1 MLQPKEYQKRALGI
15 LKRYLL
21 KTKAFNDAALAFA
34 AETQEED
41 VWGRMV
47 PYSPVPQLGKLPYV
61 CIRIPTG
68 GGKTLMAASALGS
81 LAEFVE
87 RSRPVVLWLAPSGAI
102 VEQTLQGLQNPQ
114 HPYRAA
120 LEQSLGQSVTVV
132 DVAGALRLSVSDVQ
146 GGVVIVSTIQAFRR
160 EEEGDLN
167 VYKQNGNLQAHFQ
180 NLEPGQVSRLEVY
193 QTDTG
198 ATSTPIPSLANLL
211 RLHNPIVIVDEA
223 HNARTPLSF
232 DTLARL
238 SPSVIVEW
246 TATPAQDSN
255 LLYSVSA
262 SELAAENM
270 IKLPVLLETR
280 SKREDVLTQAVAQ
293 QKVLENMAREEEA
306 TTGEYLRPI
315 VLIQADANRGAEP
328 WTPEVV
334 KKALMDDHG
343 IPENQIAL
351 ATSQHKDLDGVDL
364 SVRSCPIRYVITVQ
378 ALREG
383 WDCPYAYVLAGIA
396 ELSAGG
402 AVEQLLGRVLRLP
415 RAVRK
420 KNPDLNRAYAFSVS
434 QNFQRVAQS
443 LADSLVKSGF
453 EKQEARNVIR
463 AAQGQPTPLFG
474 QQGSSTSPAASPAPT
489 IQTQLEQLPQPLREK
504 LSVDESGDV
513 VASTTLSSE
522 EREQLK
528 TVFTPP
534 APNPTGTTKAPVNP
548 PTAPKVLEPFE
559 VPRLVVQQQGLFEVL
574 DEQHF
579 LEDGWT
585 LSGRDSKLTA
595 DEFPDQLPEGQSG
608 TIDVVTGR
616 VTVGTPTQLAAQSKL
631 LEAWTDWSVPGL
643 VSWLDAHI
651 PHPDLTPE
659 EVQIYLRT
667 VVQRLIDERG
677 LSLQALV
684 SDKFR
689 LRRALEVKIGA
700 LRKAAEREG
709 AQTLFGSEL
718 VQVKGDE
725 FAFKFKPGLHN
736 YPRSRTYTGTRKFTK
751 HYYSEVADFD
761 GQQPGSEGDEGP
773 CASLLDGMPEVK
785 YWVRNV
791 ATQRQHSFW
800 LRTASGDFYP
810 DFVALLEN
818 GKVLVVEVKGVGY
831 YDEKTNIEK
840 RQIGELWERRGGGK
854 VAFVMT
860 RGQDWNPIYAA
871 VQRLLKN

>member
-1 MLQPKEYQKRALGI
+1 MLQLKEYQKRALGI
-15 LKRYLL
+15 LKRYLT

-47 PYSPVPQLGKLPYV
+47 PYNPVPQLGKLPYV
-61 CIRIPTG
+61 CLRIPTG
-68 GGKTLMAASALGS
+68 GGKTLMAASSLGS

-87 RSRPVVLWLAPSGAI
+87 RSHPVVLWLAPSGAI
-102 VEQTLQGLQNPQ
+102 VEQTLQGLQNSQ
-114 HPYRAA
+114 HPYRVA

-160 EEEGDLN
+160 DDESDLN

-180 NLEPGQVSRLEVY
+180 NLDLAQISRLEVY
-193 QTDTG
+193 RAVTG
-198 ATSTPIPSLANLL
+198 VTNTPLPSLANLL
-211 RLHNPIVIVDEA
+211 RLHNPVVIVDEA
-223 HNARTPLSF
+223 HNARTELSF

-262 SELAAENM
+262 SELAAEHM
-270 IKLPVLLETR
+270 IKLPIMLETR
-280 SKREDVLTQAVAQ
+280 RQREEVLTQAVAQ
-293 QKVLENMAREEEA
+293 QKVLENLAREEEA
-306 TTGEYLRPI
+306 ATGEHLRPI
-315 VLIQADANRGAEP
+315 VLIQAEANRGVEP

-334 KKALMDDHG
+334 KKALIDDHG
-343 IPENQIAL
+343 IPKDQIAI
-351 ATSQHKDLDGVDL
+351 ATGQHKDLEGIEL
-364 SVRSCPIRYVITVQ
+364 SARSCPIRYVITVQ

-383 WDCPYAYVLAGIA
+383 WDCPYAYILAGMA

-434 QNFQRVAQS
+434 QNFQRVANS

-453 EKQEARNVIR
+453 EQQEARSVIR
-463 AAQGQPTPLFG
+463 AAQGQPMLLFN
-474 QQGSSTSPAASPAPT
+474 QQSSSAPQPTVNPAPT
-489 IQTQLEQLPQPLREK
+489 IETQLEQLPQLLREK

-513 VASTTLSSE
+513 VANTTLSAD

-528 TVFTPP
+528 AVFPPP
-534 APNPTGTTKAPVNP
+534 APPQVGTASAPSAQP
-548 PTAPKVLEPFE
+548 SAPKLLEPFE

-585 LSGRDSKLTA
+585 LVGRDSKLTA
-595 DEFPDQLPEGQSG
+595 EEFPDQLPEGQSG

-643 VSWLDAHI
+643 VHWLDAHI

-684 SDKFR
+684 NDKFR
-689 LRRALEVKIGA
+689 LRRALEVKINA
-700 LRKAAEREG
+700 LRKRAEREG
-709 AQTLFGSEL
+709 AQTLFSSEL

-725 FAFKFKPGLHN
+725 FAFKFRPGDHN
-736 YPRSRTYTGTRKFTK
+736 YPHPRSYKGPRTFSK
-751 HYYSEVADFD
+751 HYYRMVADFD
-761 GQQPGSEGDEGP
+761 SVTGGEGDEGP
-773 CASLLDGMPEVK
+773 CAALLDGMSEVK

-791 ATQRQHSFW
+791 ANQRQHSFW

-810 DFVALLEN
+810 DFVALLDKD
-818 GKVLVVEVKGVGY
+818 KVLVVEVKGAGF
-831 YDEKTNIEK
+831 YDEKTNVEK

-871 VQRLLKN
+871 VQRLTR

>member
-1 MLQPKEYQKRALGI
+1 MLQLKDYQKRALGI
-15 LKRYLL
+15 LKRYLT
-21 KTKAFNDAALAFA
+21 KTNAFNDAALAFA

-47 PYSPVPQLGKLPYV
+47 PYNPVPQLGKLPYV
-61 CIRIPTG
+61 CMRIPTG
-68 GGKTLMAASALGS
+68 GGKTLMAASSLGS

-87 RSRPVVLWLAPSGAI
+87 RSHPVVLWLAPSGAI
-102 VEQTLQGLQNPQ
+102 VEQTLQGLQNHQ

-120 LEQSLGQSVTVV
+120 LEQALGQSVTVV

-180 NLEPGQVSRLEVY
+180 NLELGQINRLEVY
-193 QTDTG
+193 PTDTG
-198 ATSTPIPSLANLL
+198 VSNTPVPSLANLL
-211 RLHNPIVIVDEA
+211 RLHNPVVIVDEA
-223 HNARTPLSF
+223 HNARTELSF
-232 DTLARL
+232 DTLARF

-262 SELAAENM
+262 SELAAEDM
-270 IKLPVLLETR
+270 IKLPILLETR
-280 SKREDVLTQAVAQ
+280 RQREEVLTQAVAQ
-293 QKVLENMAREEEA
+293 QKVLENLAREEEA
-306 TTGEYLRPI
+306 ATGEYLRPI
-315 VLIQADANRGAEP
+315 VLIQAEANRGAEP

-334 KKALMDDHG
+334 KKALIDDHG
-343 IPENQIAL
+343 IPEDQIAI
-351 ATSQHKDLDGVDL
+351 ATGQHKDLEGVEL
-364 SVRSCPIRYVITVQ
+364 SARSCPIRYVITVQ

-383 WDCPYAYVLAGIA
+383 WDCPYAYVLAGMA

-434 QNFQRVAQS
+434 QNFQRVANS

-453 EKQEARNVIR
+453 EQQEARSVIR
-463 AAQGQPTPLFG
+463 AAQGQPMPLFN
-474 QQGSSTSPAASPAPT
+474 QQSSSTPQPTASPTST
-489 IQTQLEQLPQPLREK
+489 IETQLEQLPQSLREK

-513 VASTTLSSE
+513 VANATLSAD
-522 EREQLK
+522 ERGQLK
-528 TVFTPP
+528 AVLTPP
-534 APNPTGTTKAPVNP
+534 APPQAGTASAPTQQPS
-548 PTAPKVLEPFE
+548 APKLLEPFE

-585 LSGRDSKLTA
+585 LIGRDSKLTA
-595 DEFPDQLPEGQSG
+595 EEFPDQLPEGQSG

-643 VSWLDAHI
+643 VHWLDAHI

-684 SDKFR
+684 NDKFR
-689 LRRALEVKIGA
+689 LRRALEVKINA
-700 LRKAAEREG
+700 LRKRAEREG

-725 FAFKFKPGLHN
+725 FAFKFRPGDHN
-736 YPRSRTYTGTRKFTK
+736 YPHSRSYKGPRTFSK
-751 HYYSEVADFD
+751 HYYRMVADFD
-761 GQQPGSEGDEGP
+761 SVTGGEGDEGP
-773 CASLLDGMPEVK
+773 CAALLDGMSEVK

-791 ATQRQHSFW
+791 ANQRQHSFW

-810 DFVALLEN
+810 DFVALLDKD
-818 GKVLVVEVKGVGY
+818 KVLVVEVKGAGF
-831 YDEKTNIEK
+831 YDEKTNVEK
-840 RQIGELWERRGGGK
+840 RQIGELWERRGGGQ

-871 VQRLLKN
+871 VQRLTR